1 MIDDSILRAFLTL
14 AFVVAL
20 TGGAAF
26 ALKKFIFSRKKADGE
41 SYIKPLAKI
50 SLQPKTHLFVVEADG
65 KRLLVGSTEKSVN
78 LVADLTDSKQEEEAV
93 RKYLSEHEQPIA
105 DEKAKIDLRVAP
117 GTIDKRGFPD
127 QKSKEKPELAG
138 QSLSFKNFLM
148 SSLKKSEN

>member
-26 ALKKFIFSRKKADGE
+26 SLKKFVFSRKKTDGE

-93 RKYLSEHEQPIA
+93 RKYLSEHENPA
-105 DEKAKIDLRVAP
+105 DAENAAIELNVPARKMA
-117 GTIDKRGFPD
+117 KRGFPE
-127 QKSKEKPELAG
+127 QKTAKKPELAG